1 MYTYIYISF
10 IIFQEE
16 NHVKPIT
23 PESCTSIKN
32 SVVDPASALSVNSL
46 DGRLQLITKSTS
58 SDPTIIVNNI
68 DGTTAAI
75 QLPSGFQGS
84 FILPLASD
92 PSKSTSVTSSGFT
105 EFFFI
110 QNGIPSP
117 TNTAY
122 GVTLEN
128 FTNGGKLYFTNSSGY
143 LSKVSSSSLPRVNYG
158 FAVRSGSWE
167 KKGLLFEPPSFN
179 LINTTWNN
187 TPFFGAT
194 GATAEIVDA
203 TVYGAGY
210 WDSSTISGMTVWK
223 LSEISTSGFS
233 AENTITIPPSAFSL
247 GSFKP
252 SHVPAAGVSW
262 STFMVSAFFTGPNK
276 VSGITKDIIQ
286 IWLATSPSGAIKK
299 SIYFDLNSCSPVA
312 VSSGGSTL
320 AYYATEPYANGWCR
334 CMAAVGLTGQT
345 WPASQGIPQFGFST
359 ARPDESGGYTFG
371 RLLGASAGSMYF
383 SGLKIDL
390 LKDYAFGNVYANKL
404 APSSYVDPK
413 ATTQYSNCYVQY
425 LTPKTPSWFFP
436 STSYLTGGMQSSC
449 FYDLTINSA
458 AGITEGAG
466 GGNVVFFN
474 GQLINETRTNVGE
487 LYAQSWVISRGLA
500 RTGTPIPRINY
511 YFLQRTSGAPLFG
524 GVAALAG
531 GDKDYVHTINP
542 GSVTVGF
549 TSGERFKFLITAATG
564 SWKSYVNGMTGVNTT
579 GFTAALYPSDT
590 NFHTGWQFTIV
601 PQQDKVMNIMNWG
614 HTPKILTEAQG
625 IAATSFGLQGAPI
638 FKFSGSDGGYNEVD
652 GNYQNIADIVG
663 IQNNNSTPLPPS
675 PYPPDQT
682 VLVP

>member
-1 MYTYIYISF
+1 MYTYIYIRF

-58 SDPTIIVNNI
+58 SDPTIIVNNL
-68 DGTTAAI
+68 DGTTAGI
-75 QLPSGFQGS
+75 QLPSGFQGN
-84 FILPLASD
+84 FILPLASN
-92 PSKSTSVTSSGFT
+92 PGQSSSVTSSGFT

-117 TNTAY
+117 TNTTY
-122 GVTLEN
+122 GVTLET
-128 FTNGGKLYFTNSSGY
+128 FTNNGKFYFTNSSGY
-143 LSKVSSSSLPRVNYG
+143 LSKVSSYSSPRINYG
-158 FAVRSGSWE
+158 FNSRSASWE
-167 KKGLLFEPPSFN
+167 KKGLLFEPPTFN
-179 LINTTWNN
+179 LINTTWNAA
-187 TPFFGAT
+187 PFFGAT
-194 GATAEIVDA
+194 GATATIA
-203 TVYGAGY
+203 TDYSANY
-210 WDSSTISGMTVWK
+210 WDSSTIPAGMTVWK
-223 LSEISTSGFS
+223 LTEISTSGFS
-233 AENTITIPPSAFSL
+233 AENTITIPTSAFSL
-247 GSFKP
+247 STFKP
-252 SHVPAAGVSW
+252 SHVSAAGISW

-359 ARPDESGGYTFG
+359 ARPDGSGGYTFG
-371 RLLGASAGSMYF
+371 WLLGASAGSMYF
-383 SGLKIDL
+383 SGIKIDL
-390 LKDYAFGNVYANKL
+390 IKDYSFGAVYATKL

-413 ATTQYSNCYVQY
+413 ATTEYPNCYIQY

-466 GGNVVFFN
+466 GGNVVFLN
-474 GQLINETRTNVGE
+474 GRLLNETRTNVGQM
-487 LYAQSWVISRGLA
+487 YAQSWVLSRGLA

-511 YFLQRTSGAPLFG
+511 YFLQRTSGGPLFG
-524 GVAALAG
+524 GVSALTG
-531 GDKDYVHTINP
+531 GDKTYVHTINP

-549 TSGERFKFLITAATG
+549 TSGERFKFLMTAATG
-564 SWKSYVNGMTGVNTT
+564 SWKSYINGMTGVETT
-579 GFTAALYPSDT
+579 GFTAAIYPSDT
-590 NFHTGWQFTIV
+590 NFHTGWEFVIV

-614 HTPKILTEAQG
+614 HTPKLLTEAQG
-625 IAATSFGLQGAPI
+625 IAATSFNIQGAQSDRLI
-638 FKFSGSDGGYNEVD
+638 GSDGGYDEI
-652 GNYQNIADIVG
+652 GQNYQSIADIVA
-663 IQNNNSTPLPPS
+663 IQNNNTAPLPPS
-675 PYPPDQT
+675 PYPPEQA
-682 VLVP
+682 VIEP